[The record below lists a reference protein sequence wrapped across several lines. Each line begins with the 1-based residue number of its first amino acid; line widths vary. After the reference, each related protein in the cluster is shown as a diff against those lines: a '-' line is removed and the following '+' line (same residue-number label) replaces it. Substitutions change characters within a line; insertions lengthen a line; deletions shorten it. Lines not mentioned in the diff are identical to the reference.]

1 MYVLWKII
9 SLDQSKPESVTTF
22 IYLACSGIQRAKSG
36 LMMLDNRYFL
46 FSSHKESVWAVVCF
60 HLSLF
65 SSPHLRA
72 QNKTSGLRGFSFLGD
87 LSFSSAFL
95 TFIPFL
101 TISCTLGKWRWGKK
115 KKKKDCFRLLLI
127 SPSVLFGG
135 RGWIVQGLRRTKST
149 GHMRDVLGG
158 CKFLEA

>member
-72 QNKTSGLRGFSFLGD
+72 QNKTSGLCGFSFLGD

-115 KKKKDCFRLLLI
+115 KKKKRLLQVAANF
-127 SPSVLFGG
+127 SFSTVWGKRMDCSRFKKNKEHRAHEGC
-135 RGWIVQGLRRTKST
+135 LRR
-149 GHMRDVLGG
+149 M
-158 CKFLEA
+158 